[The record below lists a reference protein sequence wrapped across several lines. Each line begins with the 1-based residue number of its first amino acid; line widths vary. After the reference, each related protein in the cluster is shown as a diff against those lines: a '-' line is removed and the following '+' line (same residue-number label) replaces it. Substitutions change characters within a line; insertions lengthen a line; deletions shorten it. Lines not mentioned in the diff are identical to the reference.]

1 MTQLLNLIQY
11 NTLVKHQLCTTE
23 VNGLHF
29 HKGND
34 AKQSRDELK
43 NQIFTTLKLHLLRI
57 STTDTVNQK
66 TI

>member
-43 NQIFTTLKLHLLRI
+43 IKYSQ
-57 STTDTVNQK
+57 S
-66 TI
+66 